1 MYFGWIGHENSVVWK
16 KLRGQQ
22 PHLVSVSASSL
33 SGEVLLCGS
42 QLPAAH
48 HSSNIARIAN
58 AVPITLL
65 NCPLP
70 PLFKNT
76 PNSNSTSQDVGAFRH
91 VLLSLFVRQTC
102 RCCIAIVAVN
112 FSWFSSTFSTDSS
125 NNEKYVQLAAQ
136 NLDDQSAFILC
147 LSSEE
152 SGGYKETGRGGYKGI
167 KRREESKE
175 REYAASTRVATR
187 WLQRR
192 GDQWHP
198 QNFSQ
203 IFPYQMFI
211 KGSRQK
217 NKCF

>member
-76 PNSNSTSQDVGAFRH
+76 PNSNSTSRDVGAFRH
-91 VLLSLFVRQTC
+91 VLLSLFVLQTC

-152 SGGYKETGRGGYKGI
+152 SGGYKETGDRG
-167 KRREESKE
+167 
-175 REYAASTRVATR
+175 V
-187 WLQRR
+187 
-192 GDQWHP
+192 
-198 QNFSQ
+198 
-203 IFPYQMFI
+203 I
-211 KGSRQK
+211 KG
-217 NKCF
+217 